1 MKNTIDLFGAS
12 NSNTEI
18 YRTASTKAAVM
29 LEEMLI
35 RFIEKE
41 DASTTNNSPAQQ
53 LYSRVISV
61 MSKHCEEDFSV
72 EDIARECNI
81 SASNMKRIY
90 HH

>member
-1 MKNTIDLFGAS
+1 MKRIENKCLSLTSDEQTLYKRVSVQMKTTIDLFKAS
-12 NSNTEI
+12 SNTEI

-53 LYSRVISV
+53 LYSRVI
-61 MSKHCEEDFSV
+61 
-72 EDIARECNI
+72 
-81 SASNMKRIY
+81 
-90 HH
+90 